1 MIDIEKI
8 RELAQEILDMCD
20 AEEGDSEETNNQDEG
35 AADETPKNSKKKD
48 ALSLA
53 IAFMPKKDKKK

>member
-1 MIDIEKI
+1 MVDVEKI
-8 RELAQEILDMCD
+8 KELAQEILSMCGSEEEDDEED
-20 AEEGDSEETNNQDEG
+20 AEEEE
-35 AADETPKNSKKKD
+35 APKKGKKKD